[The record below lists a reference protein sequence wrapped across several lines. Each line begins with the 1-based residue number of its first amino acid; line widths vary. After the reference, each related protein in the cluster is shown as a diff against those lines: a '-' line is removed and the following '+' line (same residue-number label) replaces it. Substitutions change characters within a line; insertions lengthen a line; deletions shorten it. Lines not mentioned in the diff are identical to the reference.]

1 MCDRYCLSVEDMYD
15 INYSLILVSTNGYWK
30 FSIAETFFGDGVSS
44 RIIIYPIII
53 LNLLL
58 FSLIRSKVKQ
68 TFRLGIDQN

>member
-15 INYSLILVSTNGYWK
+15 INYYSLILVSTNEYWK

-44 RIIIYPIII
+44 TIVIYPIII

-58 FSLIRSKVKQ
+58 FSLI
-68 TFRLGIDQN
+68 